1 MKEVLCDAMKDY
13 YQYLLGR
20 VDKAEKYFN
29 CLSKDKK
36 ANMYESREYKA
47 FENILKELSE
57 IESIMNNYSIFI
69 GAKMTIRKV
78 IALIKR
84 HENVKVIVNS
94 RVKISDD
101 YKRTVHDLKDILIND
116 SDNVE
121 IKLNDRIIEISV
133 KELKFD
139 TGLMATV
146 FYKSNCVIVFTYRD

>member
-1 MKEVLCDAMKDY
+1 
-13 YQYLLGR
+13 
-20 VDKAEKYFN
+20 
-29 CLSKDKK
+29 
-36 ANMYESREYKA
+36 
-47 FENILKELSE
+47 
-57 IESIMNNYSIFI
+57 
-69 GAKMTIRKV
+69 MTIRKV

-84 HENVKVIVNS
+84 HENVKVIVNV
-94 RVKISDD
+94 RTKISED

-146 FYKSNCVIVFTYRD
+146 FYKENCVIVFTHED